1 MKKTKLTN
9 EEMIYEIIEYKEREI
24 PLALL
29 LENYIVTPKQLEFI
43 INAISSNQNI
53 HFILT

>member
-24 PLALL
+24 PYSL
-29 LENYIVTPKQLEFI
+29 IKKSQKKM
-43 INAISSNQNI
+43 
-53 HFILT
+53 